1 MIRRLVPAD
10 APAYRAL
17 MLDAY
22 GRHPTAFTS
31 TVADREALPLSWWA
45 ARLSDAA
52 GAIDAV
58 FGTYADAHADAAL
71 AGVVGIEFG
80 SRDKTRHKAE
90 LFGMVVARPSQGRG
104 IGKALA
110 DAAIDHARRC
120 GAALVQ
126 LTVTQGN
133 VAAVRLY
140 ERCGFTVYG
149 VEPLAIRVGDDYL
162 SKVHMWC
169 DLRSR
174 PGVRP

>member
-45 ARLSDAA
+45 ARLSDAG
-52 GAIDAV
+52 GATDAV
-58 FGTYADAHADAAL
+58 FGASSGASCATL

-80 SRDKTRHKAE
+80 SREKTRHKAE
-90 LFGMVVARPSQGRG
+90 LFGMVVADHRQGRG
-104 IGKALA
+104 IGHALA
-110 DAAIDHARRC
+110 DAAMDHARRC

-140 ERCGFTVYG
+140 ERCGFTVFG

-169 DLRSR
+169 DLRSS